1 MDEHVQH
8 RPAVTYLWI
17 GLGWWTLAFVLG
29 LLQATQ
35 EAVRW
40 ATPYGFTYLRSLMIP
55 VFAILLFYI
64 LALAQHRRGG
74 ASSTKP
80 RPWTQVFF
88 LLMVLVLTY
97 WAAIAP
103 LRPNWI
109 LLLGVW
115 WLLPS
120 LYLARTRIIAPT
132 TLLSLGSIVFTLI
145 LFELLL
151 QPFPQLWPGYARMVG
166 SNWRRI
172 HADIPTITY
181 EAKGVEYTI
190 NPLGFRG
197 SEPIPDEVEA
207 VALGD
212 SFTFG
217 VGTQTPWPEHL
228 SAKLGT
234 SVLNLGMGGTDPPK
248 HLYPLIA
255 YGLPRDPALVIETYF
270 EGNDLFTC
278 YQPAQPAGPRW
289 GDQLVLP
296 DLISGVKEMIRF
308 LGRDDA
314 LTSELTYDIATPFTR
329 SIGGQQVTLTFSPA
343 YAATLMLDRETIQA
357 SENWRIAS
365 GSLRRMNDL
374 SREAG
379 ATFILVYLPER
390 THVYWPLIRDD
401 EELLTTLNQD
411 MTYAWHQRFSCLT
424 LARGRSPGDLEDFRT
439 TLDAS
444 MTAQR
449 DLLHEFAEDHEV
461 PFLDLTEPLQRLAR
475 QGVTLADPLE
485 THYND
490 FVNQVMADEIAAFLA
505 TLK

>member
-1 MDEHVQH
+1 MDDHKQP
-8 RPAVTYLWI
+8 RTSAVPLRI

-29 LLQATQ
+29 LLQAGQ

-40 ATPYGFTYLRSLMIP
+40 ATPYGFTYLRSLVIP
-55 VFAILLFYI
+55 VFAILLFYL

-74 ASSTKP
+74 AASTKP
-80 RPWTQVFF
+80 RPWVQVFS
-88 LLMVLVLTY
+88 LLMVFVLIY
-97 WAAIAP
+97 WAAVAP

-120 LYLARTRIIAPT
+120 LYLARTRVIAPT

-151 QPFPQLWPGYARMVG
+151 RPFPQLWPGYARMVG

-172 HADIPTITY
+172 HADIPTLTY

-190 NPLGFRG
+190 NALGFRG
-197 SEPIPDEVEA
+197 SDPAPNEVEV

-217 VGTQTPWPEHL
+217 VGTQTPWPEYL
-228 SAKLGT
+228 SAKLG
-234 SVLNLGMGGTDPPK
+234 SGVLNLGMGGTDPPK
-248 HLYPLIA
+248 HLYPLMA
-255 YGLPRDPALVIETYF
+255 FGLERDPSLVIEAYF

-278 YQPAQPAGPRW
+278 YQPAKPAGPRW
-289 GDQLVLP
+289 GDNLVLP
-296 DLISGVKEMIRF
+296 DLIGGIKEMIRF
-308 LGRDDA
+308 LGRDDTI
-314 LTSELTYDIATPFTR
+314 TSELTYDIATPFIR
-329 SIGGQQVTLTFSPA
+329 SIGGRQVTLTFSPA

-374 SREAG
+374 SRETG
-379 ATFILVYLPER
+379 ARFILVYLPER

-411 MTYAWHQRFSCLT
+411 MTYAWHQRFGCLT
-424 LARGRSPGDLEDFRT
+424 LTRGRTPGDLEDFR
-439 TLDAS
+439 AS
-444 MTAQR
+444 MDDSLTAQR
-449 DLLHEFAEDHEV
+449 DLLRDFTEDLEV
-461 PFLDLTEPLQRLAR
+461 PFLDLTEPLQRLAG
-475 QGVTLADPLE
+475 QGMTLADPLE

-490 FVNQVMADEIAAFLA
+490 FVNQVLADEIAAFLA
-505 TLK
+505 TLE